1 LSYATVERKR
11 EKRAKV
17 DGGSSIE
24 VISAG
29 SKDGNM
35 SKIIINNEQ
44 IFAAASSTSAA
55 SLSGATMSSN
65 YRKGDI
71 GKAAA

>member
-29 SKDGNM
+29 SKDGDM
-35 SKIIINNEQ
+35 AKIIINNQ
-44 IFAAASSTSAA
+44 QVFT
-55 SLSGATMSSN
+55 ATNSET
-65 YRKGDI
+65 R
-71 GKAAA
+71 A